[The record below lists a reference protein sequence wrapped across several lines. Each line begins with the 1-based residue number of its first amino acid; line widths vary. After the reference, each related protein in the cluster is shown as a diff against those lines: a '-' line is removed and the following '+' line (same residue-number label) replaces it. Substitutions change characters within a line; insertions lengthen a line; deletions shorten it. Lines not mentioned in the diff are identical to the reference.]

1 MSQKKKYVYD
11 FPEQREFCSGLQY
24 GDIVYIAKVTG
35 YSISQTTNVVN
46 GKRKMKD
53 NMKIVIEKVLNL
65 RKAMDEEIERQE
77 LNRSEA

>member
-24 GDIVYIAKVTG
+24 GDIVYIANATG
-35 YSISQTTNVVN
+35 YSVSQTTNVVN
-46 GKRKMKD
+46 GKRKMQD

-65 RKAMDEEIERQE
+65 RKSMNEDIQKLEVH
-77 LNRSEA
+77 RSEG